1 MAWIWYSSLAI
12 PPGKEK
18 PLLLS
23 HELGKEIHKQ
33 IKLHTDNMEEMK
45 IAKKQDDFDIMNENI
60 PKDKNRK
67 RRKVLYN
74 VEI

>member
-1 MAWIWYSSLAI
+1 
-12 PPGKEK
+12 
-18 PLLLS
+18 
-23 HELGKEIHKQ
+23 
-33 IKLHTDNMEEMK
+33 MEEMK
-45 IAKKQDDFDIMNENI
+45 IAKNQDDFDIMNENI